1 MCLVLYSEAVDA
13 AFRPHMPIL
22 TALHRKYCKF
32 KSNVQ
37 QLKSSRMNV
46 KEWLQM
52 MGDASLFNEVRAQ
65 RSQAVH
71 SELTL
76 CVS

>member
-1 MCLVLYSEAVDA
+1 MLYSEAVDA

-52 MGDASLFNEVRAQ
+52 MGDASLFNEVRAP
-65 RSQAVH
+65 RTQAAS